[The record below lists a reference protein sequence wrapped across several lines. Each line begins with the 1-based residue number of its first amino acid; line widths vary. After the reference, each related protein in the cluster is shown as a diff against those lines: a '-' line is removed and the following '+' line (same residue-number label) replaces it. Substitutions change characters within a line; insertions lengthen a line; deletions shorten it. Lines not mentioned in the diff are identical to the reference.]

1 MGYNVNPMLLVQAMK
16 NGQNPQQLMLN
27 ILQNNMSSSP
37 MSANLYQL
45 ARNGN
50 TAEIEKIVRNIAKSQ
65 GIDFDA
71 EFPAFVEKLG
81 LNNGGKNYV

>member
-1 MGYNVNPMLLVQAMK
+1 MGFNVDPKFLVQAIK
-16 NGQNPQQLMLN
+16 SGQNPQQLMLN
-27 ILQNNMSSSP
+27 ILQNNMASSP

-45 ARNGN
+45 AKSGN

-65 GIDFDA
+65 GINFDA

>member
-1 MGYNVNPMLLVQAMK
+1 MGYNVNPMLLVQAIK

-45 ARNGN
+45 ARSGN
-50 TAEIEKIVRNIAKSQ
+50 TAEIEKIVRNSAKSQ
-65 GIDFDA
+65 GIDFDV

>member
-1 MGYNVNPMLLVQAMK
+1 MGYNVNPMLLVQAIK

-65 GIDFDA
+65 GIDFDT

-81 LNNGGKNYV
+81 LNNGGKKYV